1 MTTIRGGDGH
11 VLLVLPL
18 KAINRAGLARFPE
31 ANATIKL
38 CVE

>member
-1 MTTIRGGDGH
+1 MTVRGGDGH

-18 KAINRAGLARFPE
+18 KAISRLGLARFPE

-38 CVE
+38 CAE